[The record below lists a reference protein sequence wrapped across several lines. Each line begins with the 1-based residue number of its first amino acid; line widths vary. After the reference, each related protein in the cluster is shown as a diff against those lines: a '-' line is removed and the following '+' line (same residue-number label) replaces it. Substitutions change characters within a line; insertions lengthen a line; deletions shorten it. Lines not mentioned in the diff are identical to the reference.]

1 MDKRRIVRRLLT
13 AQGVNGFGDG
23 LWFSIWAIYLTHIR
37 HIPAGGMGL
46 AMGIGGLIGLLA
58 AVPIGVAAERRG
70 PREVLCTVIALRG
83 LTMVAYVF
91 VGGFWS
97 LLAVT
102 TVFSAVQS
110 SGVGVRVTLVYGLMP
125 ADDRVRVLA
134 QGRVVQHIA
143 YAAGA
148 GGAMLVLASGK
159 PAVFVAAVL
168 VDALALVLT
177 AALTMI
183 VPSVAPVPR
192 ERRRSG
198 TQALRDLPYVA
209 IMSTTALL
217 SLCWALLATGLPL
230 WIAQG
235 TRAPLWTAGLA
246 VVVSSA
252 AIAVF
257 QVRVSRRAVG
267 VPEAVRASRTSAL
280 ALAACCVI
288 FAAAAWT
295 ESPLLATCVIIA
307 GMGAHVVGELYY
319 VSSRWGL
326 SLGLMAKNAEGQYQ
340 GVTAST
346 EAAAVAMGPALVTSL
361 VTGLNQA
368 GWLIL
373 AALFVLCAAPVRL
386 LARRATRDPF
396 RTAQADHPPTP
407 TTREAQSQSHDPAR

>member
-23 LWFSIWAIYLTHIR
+23 LWFSIWAIYLTQIR
-37 HIPAGGMGL
+37 HIPAGSMGL
-46 AMGIGGLIGLLA
+46 AMGIGGLVGLLA

-70 PREVLCTVIALRG
+70 PREVLCTVIVLRG
-83 LTMVAYVF
+83 LAMIAYVF

-97 LLAVT
+97 LLLVT
-102 TVFSAVQS
+102 TLFSAVQS

-125 ADDRVRVLA
+125 AEDRVKVLA

-148 GGAMLVLASGK
+148 GGAMLVLASGQ
-159 PAVFVAAVL
+159 PSVFVVAVL
-168 VDALALVLT
+168 VDALALLAT

-183 VPSVAPVPR
+183 VPSVPPVPR

-198 TQALRDLPYVA
+198 TQALRDVPYVS

-246 VVVSSA
+246 VVVSSV
-252 AIAVF
+252 AIALF
-257 QVRVSRRAVG
+257 QVRVSQRSVEIPA
-267 VPEAVRASRTSAL
+267 AVRATRISAL
-280 ALAACCVI
+280 ALAACCLI
-288 FAAAAWT
+288 FAAVSWAR
-295 ESPLLATCVIIA
+295 SPLLATCVIIG
-307 GMGAHVVGELYY
+307 GMAAHVVGELYY

-346 EAAAVAMGPALVTSL
+346 EAAVVAMGPALVTSL
-361 VTGLNQA
+361 VTGLSEI
-368 GWLIL
+368 GWVIL
-373 AALFVLCAAPVRL
+373 AGLFVLSAAPVKAL
-386 LARRATRDPF
+386 TRRATRDTF
-396 RTAQADHPPTP
+396 RAAAGDQPSTHSVKA
-407 TTREAQSQSHDPAR
+407 

>member
-13 AQGVNGFGDG
+13 GQGVNGFGDG
-23 LWFSIWAIYLTHIR
+23 LWFSIWAIYLTQIR
-37 HIPAGGMGL
+37 HIPAGNMGL
-46 AMGIGGLIGLLA
+46 AMGIGGLVGLLA

-70 PREVLCTVIALRG
+70 PREVLCAVIVLRG
-83 LTMVAYVF
+83 LAMVAYVF

-97 LLAVT
+97 LLVVT
-102 TVFSAVQS
+102 TFFSAVQS

-125 ADDRVRVLA
+125 AEDRVRVLA

-148 GGAMLVLASGK
+148 GGAMLVLASGE

-168 VDALALVLT
+168 IDALALFLT

-183 VPSVAPVPR
+183 VPPVAPVPR
-192 ERRRSG
+192 ERRSSG
-198 TQALRDLPYVA
+198 MQALRDLPYVA
-209 IMSTTALL
+209 IMGTTAVL

-230 WIAQG
+230 WIAQD
-235 TRAPLWTAGLA
+235 TRAPLWSAGLA
-246 VVVSSA
+246 VVVSSV

-267 VPEAVRASRTSAL
+267 IPEAVRASRISAL
-280 ALAACCVI
+280 ALAACCAI
-288 FAAAAWT
+288 FAVAAWT
-295 ESPLLATCVIIA
+295 ASPVLATCVIIA

-346 EAAAVAMGPALVTSL
+346 EAAAVAMGPALVTAL
-361 VTGLNQA
+361 VTGLSQA
-368 GWLIL
+368 GWMIL
-373 AALFVLCAAPVRL
+373 AALFLLSTAPVAA
-386 LARRATRDPF
+386 LARRAARDGF
-396 RTAQADHPPTP
+396 RAGAVDH
-407 TTREAQSQSHDPAR
+407 RSAQSVKP

>member
-1 MDKRRIVRRLLT
+1 MSKRRTVRRLLT

-23 LWFSIWAIYLTHIR
+23 LWFSIWAIYLTQIR
-37 HIPAGGMGL
+37 HIPAGNMGL
-46 AMGIGGLIGLLA
+46 AMGIGGVVGLLA
-58 AVPIGVAAERRG
+58 AVPIGVLAERRG
-70 PREVLCTVIALRG
+70 PREVLCAVIVLRG
-83 LTMVAYVF
+83 LAMVAYVF

-97 LLAVT
+97 LVVVT
-102 TVFSAVQS
+102 TFFSAVQS

-125 ADDRVRVLA
+125 PDARVRVLA

-148 GGAMLVLASGK
+148 GGAMLVLASEEQ
-159 PAVFVAAVL
+159 AVFVAAVL
-168 VDALALVLT
+168 VDAFALFLT
-177 AALTMI
+177 AALTLL
-183 VPSVAPVPR
+183 VPSVPPVPR

-209 IMSTTALL
+209 IMSSTALL

-230 WIAQG
+230 WIAQD

-246 VVVSSA
+246 VVVSSV

-257 QVRVSRRAVG
+257 QVRVSQRSVG
-267 VPEAVRASRTSAL
+267 IPEAVRASRISAL

-295 ESPLLATCVIIA
+295 RSPLLATAVIVL

-361 VTGLNQA
+361 VTGLSET
-368 GWLIL
+368 GWIIL
-373 AALFVLCAAPVRL
+373 AALFVLSAAPVGVL
-386 LARRATRDPF
+386 SRRAARDDF
-396 RTAQADHPPTP
+396 RVEPADRRNPQ
-407 TTREAQSQSHDPAR
+407 RIRA

>member
-1 MDKRRIVRRLLT
+1 MEKRRIVRRLLT
-13 AQGVNGFGDG
+13 GQGVNGFGDG
-23 LWFSIWAIYLTHIR
+23 LWFSIWAIYLTQIR
-37 HIPAGGMGL
+37 HIPAGSMGL

-58 AVPIGVAAERRG
+58 AVPIGVVAERRG
-70 PREVLCTVIALRG
+70 PREVLCTVIVVRG
-83 LTMVAYVF
+83 LAMVAYVF

-97 LLAVT
+97 LLLVT
-102 TVFSAVQS
+102 TLFSAVQS

-125 ADDRVRVLA
+125 PEDRVVVLA

-159 PAVFVAAVL
+159 PAVFVVAVL
-168 VDALALVLT
+168 IDALALLAT

-192 ERRRSG
+192 ENRRSG

-246 VVVSSA
+246 VVVSSV

-257 QVRVSRRAVG
+257 QVRVSRRAVE
-267 VPEAVRASRTSAL
+267 VPAAVRASRISAL

-288 FAAAAWT
+288 FGAVSWAG
-295 ESPLLATCVIIA
+295 SPVLATVVILV

-326 SLGLMAKNAEGQYQ
+326 SLGLMAKHAEGQYQ

-346 EAAAVAMGPALVTSL
+346 EAAVVAMGPALVTSL
-361 VTGLNQA
+361 VTGLSHT

-373 AALFVLCAAPVRL
+373 AALFVLSAAPVGAL
-386 LARRATRDPF
+386 SRRATRDNF
-396 RTAQADHPPTP
+396 RAATAARPSTQSIQA
-407 TTREAQSQSHDPAR
+407 

>member
-1 MDKRRIVRRLLT
+1 MVRRLLT
-13 AQGVNGFGDG
+13 GQGVNGFGDG
-23 LWFSIWAIYLTHIR
+23 LWFSIWAIYLTQIR
-37 HIPAGGMGL
+37 HIPAGNMGL
-46 AMGIGGLIGLLA
+46 AMGIGGLLGLFA

-70 PREVLCTVIALRG
+70 PREVLCTVIVLRG
-83 LTMVAYVF
+83 LAMVAYVF

-97 LLAVT
+97 LLLVT
-102 TVFSAVQS
+102 TFFSSVQS

-125 ADDRVRVLA
+125 AEDRVRVLA

-148 GGAMLVLASGK
+148 GGAMLVLASEE

-168 VDALALVLT
+168 VDAVALLLT

-183 VPSVAPVPR
+183 VPSVPPVPR

-209 IMSTTALL
+209 IMSSTALL

-230 WIAQG
+230 WIAQD

-246 VVVSSA
+246 VVVSSVS
-252 AIAVF
+252 IAVF

-267 VPEAVRASRTSAL
+267 IPEAVRASRISAV

-295 ESPLLATCVIIA
+295 RSPLLATGVIIA
-307 GMGAHVVGELYY
+307 GMGAHVVAELYY

-326 SLGLMAKNAEGQYQ
+326 SLGLMATNAEGQYQ

-346 EAAAVAMGPALVTSL
+346 EAAVVALGPALVTSL
-361 VTGLNQA
+361 VTGLSEA
-368 GWLIL
+368 GWMIL
-373 AALFVLCAAPVRL
+373 AGLFVLSAVPVGA
-386 LARRATRDPF
+386 LARRAGRDGF
-396 RTAQADHPPTP
+396 RAGPAAHRPAQGVKT
-407 TTREAQSQSHDPAR
+407 